1 VSANETLE
9 ERKENSV
16 SDEYENVRK
25 RDWIESKKA
34 SIKARKLY
42 MTVLL
47 VMLVIMITLALKI
60 TSFTRSFEE
69 EVLQSW
75 QLKSVATLMF
85 FLALYQIWGSRLVSD
100 SISFVE
106 LDERNRFEK
115 TRYTTPSPNI
125 FVAELE
131 RASSSSI
138 SAANDEVARIAEKSR
153 KAVSGFDF
161 VEHMRSIIESL
172 DFQIDYAEEKASRLL
187 EVGRSFVRNGIWLYV
202 VNIIIWQAYLYYINF
217 ALNAG
222 VIVGMASST
231 VIFLIMEFLGSWY
244 LKQYR
249 HYGDS
254 AFSYMKVR
262 SSYNKYMLAYCAIV
276 EFTTDDHSKAK
287 EDMLRVLAESEK
299 WPDLK
304 DVNSNDFNYMLQ
316 SVESMGTIFEKLKG
330 VFGRSNGTGTP
341 S

>member
-1 VSANETLE
+1 MSGNETLE
-9 ERKENSV
+9 ERKDYSFN
-16 SDEYENVRK
+16 DESNDRK
-25 RDWIESKKA
+25 RDWVESKRA
-34 SIKARKLY
+34 SIKERNIYK
-42 MTVLL
+42 TVLL

-75 QLKSVATLMF
+75 QLKSVAFLMF
-85 FLALYQIWGSRLVSD
+85 LTALYQIWGTRTFSD

-106 LDERNRFEK
+106 LDERSRFEK
-115 TRYTTPSPNI
+115 NRYNIPPSI
-125 FVAELE
+125 FFAGGGEG
-131 RASSSSI
+131 SSAL
-138 SAANDEVARIAEKSR
+138 SAANEELAIINEKSR
-153 KAVSGFDF
+153 KAVSGYDF

-187 EVGRSFVRNGIWLYV
+187 EAGRSFVRNGIWLYV
-202 VNIIIWQAYLYYINF
+202 VNIVIWQAYLYYINF
-217 ALNAG
+217 SLNAG

-231 VIFLIMEFLGSWY
+231 VIFLIMEVLGSWY

-276 EFTTDDHSKAK
+276 EFTTDDLSKAK

-316 SVESMGTIFEKLKG
+316 SVESMGTIFEKLRG
-330 VFGRSNGTGTP
+330 VFGRTNGSGTP